1 MGMGRGVANVTGIRQ
16 EEGFV
21 KKQQYKGGKRVGQ
34 GARDLILAFYFVLPA
49 SYRHKVISTF
59 EG

>member
-21 KKQQYKGGKRVGQ
+21 KKQQYKGGRRVRKARSQ
-34 GARDLILAFYFVLPA
+34 GPHSSLLFRAPCIL
-49 SYRHKVISTF
+49 STQGF
-59 EG
+59 KHV